1 MYKTH
6 CIKISY
12 ITFRVRRAGKQDT
25 YLCAFI
31 HFKAL
36 FWAFLVAQLVK
47 NPPAKQETLVQFLGR
62 KIPLRRD
69 RLPTPVFLG
78 FPGGSDS
85 KESTCNVGDLGL
97 IPGLGR
103 SPGAWAWKP
112 TPVFLPGESPWT
124 EYPGGLLHLQFMW
137 LQRV

>member
-47 NPPAKQETLVQFLGR
+47 NSPAKQETLVQFLGR

-85 KESTCNVGDLGL
+85 KESPCNVGDLGS

-103 SPGAWAWKP
+103 SPGRGMTTHSSILAWRIPMDIRAWQA
-112 TPVFLPGESPWT
+112 TVHRIADSWT
-124 EYPGGLLHLQFMW
+124 
-137 LQRV
+137 

>member
-36 FWAFLVAQLVK
+36 FWAFRVAQLVK

-85 KESTCNVGDLGL
+85 KESPCNVGDLGS

-103 SPGAWAWKP
+103 SPGRGMTTHSSILAWRIPMDIRAWQA
-112 TPVFLPGESPWT
+112 TVHRIADSWT
-124 EYPGGLLHLQFMW
+124 
-137 LQRV
+137 

>member
-85 KESTCNVGDLGL
+85 KESPCNVGDLGS

-103 SPGAWAWKP
+103 SPGRGMTTHSSILAWRIPMDIRAWQA
-112 TPVFLPGESPWT
+112 TVHRIADSWT
-124 EYPGGLLHLQFMW
+124 
-137 LQRV
+137 

>member
-12 ITFRVRRAGKQDT
+12 ITFRVRRAGKQDIHI
-25 YLCAFI
+25 CAFI

-36 FWAFLVAQLVK
+36 FWAFLVAWLVK
-47 NPPAKQETLVQFLGR
+47 NPPAKLETLVQFLGR

-69 RLPTPVFLG
+69 RLPTLVFLG

-85 KESTCNVGDLGL
+85 KESPCNVGDLGS

-103 SPGAWAWKP
+103 SPGGGMTTHSSILAWRIPMDIRAWQA
-112 TPVFLPGESPWT
+112 TVRGIADSW
-124 EYPGGLLHLQFMW
+124 M
-137 LQRV
+137 